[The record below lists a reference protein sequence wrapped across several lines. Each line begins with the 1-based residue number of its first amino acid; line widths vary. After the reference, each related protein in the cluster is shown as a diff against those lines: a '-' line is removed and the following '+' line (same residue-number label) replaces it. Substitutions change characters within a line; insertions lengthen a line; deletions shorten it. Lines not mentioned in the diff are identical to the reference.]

1 MLAKLGKLDEAT
13 RAQSLHKR
21 MGSLDW
27 HRKDI
32 KADLQGLDDQLNAL
46 QNLEKALDSEF
57 HEDEISRRNL
67 EDVRRDILRRMASMS
82 QSGCIFEEGA
92 RYVDSTRDAE
102 DARLIVQGIDPA
114 SVEATKR
121 GDIFFES
128 RDIQVERAHWVASMQ
143 GLFATAKYG
152 CAYVHTDGSLTML
165 QQGRDTQCKCGSV
178 HAGV

>member
-1 MLAKLGKLDEAT
+1 MPGSVLN
-13 RAQSLHKR
+13 SLVEQAGGIACNASSS
-21 MGSLDW
+21 MSSA
-27 HRKDI
+27 DI
-32 KADLQGLDDQLNAL
+32 AN
-46 QNLEKALDSEF
+46 NPV
-57 HEDEISRRNL
+57 R